1 MWITCF
7 VSDLRDSSIVYYRCL
22 MALEQVFL
30 GRAGRKG
37 VSWFFQ
43 PPPFNTVTV
52 QSVFKKQNKKKQ
64 LWTSYMLFAIF
75 VWQAMFMWVVGAV
88 YLSNCEFIP
97 LYRCNMY
104 RKSVCCRA
112 NLSYTDFTP
121 SECWVILFYIYIF
134 ILIFVIK
141 MLWEQREREK
151 KESKRKRHTASFP
164 LCSCAYLSHSV
175 FSFFFPWDLF
185 IGGR

>member
-1 MWITCF
+1 
-7 VSDLRDSSIVYYRCL
+7 
-22 MALEQVFL
+22 
-30 GRAGRKG
+30 
-37 VSWFFQ
+37 
-43 PPPFNTVTV
+43 
-52 QSVFKKQNKKKQ
+52 
-64 LWTSYMLFAIF
+64 MLFAIF

-141 MLWEQREREK
+141 MLWWQKEKEREK
-151 KESKRKRHTASFP
+151 KRGKEKETQLVFHSALARICRTSSFFFPPRPAHRRTVIKYKFMMVVQLQTGNKTSSTGTSHLQTLGLWSCLEKRPNSD
-164 LCSCAYLSHSV
+164 
-175 FSFFFPWDLF
+175 FSFFFFSFFCPMWDR
-185 IGGR
+185 IHDSNV